1 MQELV
6 GDLIRDE
13 GFKRHAYQDHLGYWT
28 IGVGRLIDA
37 RRGGG
42 LSDEEIRYLL
52 KNDIARI
59 EKDLDEKLPWWRELS
74 ERRQRALANLA
85 FQLGTGGLLEFSNM
99 LDALEDGDHAKAAE
113 EALDSKWAVQTP
125 QRAQRIA
132 TMIREG

>member
-74 ERRQRALANLA
+74 ERRQRALANMA